1 MQRRLPTDDAQSGRA
16 PLDAPAALDAFDAL
30 DGLAQ
35 AVLIVD
41 RDAQVTFANRA
52 AAALLAQ
59 PPGLRESAHGLQAY
73 SSATT
78 QRLHALIANAAGGG
92 PAMRSGSA
100 MLIERTTCGM
110 PLQVLVS
117 PLGAKRGTAMLMVID
132 PQAAQR
138 GIEQRLIA
146 LYALTP
152 AEARVACEIG
162 NGENPRDIAAALRI
176 LPSTVRT
183 HLHHVFA
190 KTATRSQ
197 GDLMR
202 LVAQLAQ
209 LAHARG
215 D

>member
-1 MQRRLPTDDAQSGRA
+1 MQRRLFTEDAQSGRE
-16 PLDAPAALDAFDAL
+16 PPAAIDAFDAL

-41 RDAQVTFANRA
+41 RAARVSFANRA
-52 AAALLAQ
+52 AAALLVQ
-59 PPGLRESAHGLQAY
+59 PPGLRESSHGLQTR
-73 SSATT
+73 SSTTT
-78 QRLHALIANAAGGG
+78 QRLHALIANAAGSGSS
-92 PAMRSGSA
+92 ARSGSA
-100 MLIERTTCGM
+100 MLIERTPCDM

-117 PLGAKRGTAMLMVID
+117 PLGAQRGNAMLMVID

-162 NGENPRDIAAALRI
+162 NGANPRDIAAALRI

-209 LAHARG
+209 LAHARS